1 MQCGTVVLPRV
12 ALTSTTPHCMKQTAA
27 KMHQTMTM
35 KSLKLLLLLQQRS
48 IHPHPYIE
56 EFVVFGLSSLTV
68 CFQIQIS
75 TIKSLQHPSLQCNTP
90 FAAVVVVVVVEPL
103 SAERRIVKI
112 EIPKCTPTVATA
124 SGCWWCLP
132 YADAECVAAARLA
145 GRVAVEKTNLHI
157 ICLPSDGKEN
167 NVRITICACHQRI
180 GVHGGV
186 KSTGRWSKPN
196 IFKLSASQGLQN
208 GEDRQTYIAPVLIT
222 YYLLLPS
229 PTWLQRLQGGHSLI
243 T

>member
-90 FAAVVVVVVVEPL
+90 VAVVV
-103 SAERRIVKI
+103 AFGRR
-112 EIPKCTPTVATA
+112 
-124 SGCWWCLP
+124 
-132 YADAECVAAARLA
+132 
-145 GRVAVEKTNLHI
+145 
-157 ICLPSDGKEN
+157 
-167 NVRITICACHQRI
+167 
-180 GVHGGV
+180 
-186 KSTGRWSKPN
+186 
-196 IFKLSASQGLQN
+196 
-208 GEDRQTYIAPVLIT
+208 
-222 YYLLLPS
+222 
-229 PTWLQRLQGGHSLI
+229 
-243 T
+243 